1 MGCTPNKNTSDV
13 PNPSVEKVAVQNESS
28 QMFSKMLNKLTH
40 SDDSYTMLTKEF
52 WPDFF
57 EKFSDHYMNTD

>member
-1 MGCTPNKNTSDV
+1 MGCAPNKNTSDV

-57 EKFSDHYMNTD
+57 